1 MERTAGRLMA
11 KNRVA
16 RKPPEIQGGK
26 KYGSTAQFKSNEF
39 QQNVGRN
46 SKSAVKVN

>member
-1 MERTAGRLMA
+1 MERTAGRLIT

-46 SKSAVKVN
+46 K